1 MAQFNLFSDF
11 EAPIL
16 SVTQL
21 NFYLRQ
27 LMESDDL
34 LQRVWIKGEVS
45 NVSTPRSGHIYFTL
59 KDAEASLQCVIWKS
73 NAARV
78 QQLPREGMAIEA
90 RGYVSV
96 YERGGNYQ
104 LYVDNIRV
112 AGEGELFQE
121 FLALKSRLEAEGLFD
136 VERKRPLPPY
146 PRTIGI
152 VTSATGAAYQDII
165 NTLKNRYPL
174 AEVLLSPAAVQ
185 GDKAPPQIIK
195 ALQALYLLKPDVI
208 LVGRG
213 GGSLEDLW
221 CFNDESVVRVI
232 AGSPIPIV
240 SGVGHETDFTLS
252 DFAADVRAP
261 TPTGAAVL
269 ATPHIDEMA
278 EQLIN
283 DFSALA
289 TLITQKIKQC
299 RQTLNELAADLR
311 PLSPLY
317 KVASEMQHLDHLE
330 QRLYQLIVQR
340 AAFQQSRL
348 SAAIQHLNALN
359 PSNILR
365 RGYAIL
371 QQPDGQTITTV
382 QEVQVDEAI
391 QAVLHDG
398 RLTLTVNEKNPKIE
412 GETQNE

>member
-59 KDAEASLQCVIWKS
+59 KDAEASLQCVIWKT
-73 NAARV
+73 NAARL

-121 FLALKSRLEAEGLFD
+121 FLALKARLEAEGLFD
-136 VERKRPLPPY
+136 PERKRPLPPY
-146 PRTIGI
+146 PHTIGI
-152 VTSATGAAYQDII
+152 VTSATGAAYQDMI

-174 AEVLLSPAAVQ
+174 AQVLLSPAAVQ
-185 GDKAPPQIIK
+185 GEQAPAQIIK
-195 ALQALYLLKPDVI
+195 ALQALYTLKPDVI
-208 LVGRG
+208 LIGRG

-221 CFNDESVVRVI
+221 CFNNESVVRAI
-232 AGSPIPIV
+232 AASPIPII
-240 SGVGHETDFTLS
+240 SGVGHETDFTLT

-269 ATPHIDEMA
+269 ATPHIDEMGEKLVTYFSA
-278 EQLIN
+278 CTTLIKQKITLFRQ
-283 DFSALA
+283 DLSALA
-289 TLITQKIKQC
+289 
-299 RQTLNELAADLR
+299 ASLR

-317 KVASEMQHLDHLE
+317 KVASEMQHLDHQE
-330 QRLYQLIVQR
+330 QRLHQLIIQR
-340 AAFQQSRL
+340 AANQQSRL
-348 SAAIQHLNALN
+348 SAAMQHLNALN

-365 RGYAIL
+365 RGYALL
-371 QQPDGQTITTV
+371 QQPDGQTITSV
-382 QEVQVDEAI
+382 QEVAVDEAI

-398 RLTLTVNEKNPKIE
+398 RLTLTVKEKNPKIE
-412 GETQNE
+412 RETKNE

>member
-45 NVSTPRSGHIYFTL
+45 NLSTPRSGHIYFTL

-73 NAARV
+73 NTARL
-78 QQLPREGMAIEA
+78 QQIPREGMAIEA
-90 RGYVSV
+90 RGYISV

-121 FLALKSRLEAEGLFD
+121 FLALKAKLEAEGLFD
-136 VERKRPLPPY
+136 AERKLPLPPY
-146 PRTIGI
+146 PHTIGI
-152 VTSATGAAYQDII
+152 VTSATGAAYQDMI

-174 AEVLLSPAAVQ
+174 AQVLLSPAAVQ

-195 ALQALYLLKPDVI
+195 ALQALYALKPDVI
-208 LVGRG
+208 LIGRG

-221 CFNDESVVRVI
+221 CFNNESVVRAI
-232 AGSPIPIV
+232 AASPIPII

-269 ATPHIDEMA
+269 ATPHIDEMG
-278 EQLIN
+278 EQLVN
-283 DFSALA
+283 YFSGL
-289 TLITQKIKQC
+289 TSLIKQKINQF
-299 RQTLNELAADLR
+299 RQEINELTANLR

-330 QRLYQLIVQR
+330 QRLYQLTAQQ
-340 AAFQQSRL
+340 AAVQQSRL
-348 SAAIQHLNALN
+348 SAAMQHLNALN

-382 QEVQVDEAI
+382 MQVEVDEAI

-398 RLTLTVNEKNPKIE
+398 RLTLTVNKKNSKIE
-412 GETQNE
+412 GDTRNE

>member
-34 LQRVWIKGEVS
+34 LQKVWIKGEVS
-45 NVSTPRSGHIYFTL
+45 NLSTPRSGHMYFTL

-73 NAARV
+73 NTARL

-121 FLALKSRLEAEGLFD
+121 FLALKAKLEAEGLFD
-136 VERKRPLPPY
+136 AERKRPLPPY
-146 PRTIGI
+146 PHIIGI
-152 VTSATGAAYQDII
+152 VTSATGAAYQDMI

-174 AEVLLSPAAVQ
+174 AQVLLSPAAVQ

-195 ALQALYLLKPDVI
+195 ALQALYTLKPDVI
-208 LVGRG
+208 LIGRG

-221 CFNDESVVRVI
+221 CFNNEAVVRAI
-232 AGSPIPIV
+232 AASPIPII

-269 ATPHIDEMA
+269 ATPHIDEMG

-283 DFSALA
+283 DFSALT

-299 RQTLNELAADLR
+299 RQALNELAADLR

-330 QRLYQLIVQR
+330 QRLYQVIVQR

-348 SAAIQHLNALN
+348 SAALQHLKALN

-371 QQPDGQTITTV
+371 QQQDGKTITTV
-382 QEVQVDEAI
+382 MKVRIDEKI

-398 RLTLTVNEKNPKIE
+398 RLTVTVNEKNTQVE

>member
-73 NAARV
+73 NVARV

-221 CFNDESVVRVI
+221 CFNDESVVRAI
-232 AGSPIPIV
+232 AASPIPIV

-269 ATPHIDEMA
+269 ATPHIDEMG

-299 RQTLNELAADLR
+299 RQMLNELAADLR

-348 SAAIQHLNALN
+348 SAAMQHLNALN

>member
-45 NVSTPRSGHIYFTL
+45 NLSTPRSGHIYFTL

-73 NAARV
+73 NTARL
-78 QQLPREGMAIEA
+78 QQIPREGMAIEA
-90 RGYVSV
+90 RGYISV

-121 FLALKSRLEAEGLFD
+121 FLALKAKLEAEGLFD
-136 VERKRPLPPY
+136 AERKLPLPPY
-146 PRTIGI
+146 PHTIGI
-152 VTSATGAAYQDII
+152 VTSATGAAYQDMI

-174 AEVLLSPAAVQ
+174 AQVLLSPAAVQ

-195 ALQALYLLKPDVI
+195 ALQALYALKPDVI
-208 LVGRG
+208 LIGRG

-221 CFNDESVVRVI
+221 CFNNESVVRAI
-232 AGSPIPIV
+232 AASPIPII

-269 ATPHIDEMA
+269 ATPHIDEMG
-278 EQLIN
+278 EQLVN
-283 DFSALA
+283 YFSGL
-289 TLITQKIKQC
+289 TSLIKQKINQF
-299 RQTLNELAADLR
+299 RQEINELTANLR

-330 QRLYQLIVQR
+330 QRLYQLTAQQ
-340 AAFQQSRL
+340 AAVQQSRL
-348 SAAIQHLNALN
+348 SAAMQHLNALN

-382 QEVQVDEAI
+382 MQVEVDEAI

-398 RLTLTVNEKNPKIE
+398 RLTLTVNRKNSKIE
-412 GETQNE
+412 GDTRNE